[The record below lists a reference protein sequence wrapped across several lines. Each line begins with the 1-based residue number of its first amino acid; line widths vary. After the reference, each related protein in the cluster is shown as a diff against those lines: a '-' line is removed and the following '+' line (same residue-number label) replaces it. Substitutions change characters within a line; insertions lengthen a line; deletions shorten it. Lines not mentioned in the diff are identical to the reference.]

1 MARTWLEKRI
11 DELARPFKPFWTRF
25 EGGTAPFKAFWAR
38 FENRHRIAAGGA
50 QILPGAGLLVF
61 SWWWSGQPSG
71 QSPGMTQPSDLPAMV
86 GLALLL
92 GGFAGLRRMWKNTD
106 DTAGSVEPA
115 DRSPD
120 LDPFEALYRPD
131 PATHRDQ
138 TPANWYPDPTRRF
151 QYRYWDGDA
160 WTGRVATGG
169 VETTSPVPHHPRHM
183 RGN

>member
-1 MARTWLEKRI
+1 MARTWLEKRT
-11 DELARPFKPFWTRF
+11 DELARPFKPFRARF

-38 FENRHRIAAGGA
+38 FEERHQIGAGVA
-50 QILPGAGLLVF
+50 QVLPGAGLLAF

-71 QSPGMTQPSDLPAMV
+71 QSSGWNQPSDVPAMV

-92 GGFAGLRRMWKNTD
+92 GGFAGLRRTWKNTD
-106 DTAGSVEPA
+106 DTAGNVEPA
-115 DRSPD
+115 ERI
-120 LDPFEALYRPD
+120 EIRRPNSR
-131 PATHRDQ
+131 RDQ
-138 TPANWYPDPTRRF
+138 TPANWYPDPTRRY

-183 RGN
+183 RGK